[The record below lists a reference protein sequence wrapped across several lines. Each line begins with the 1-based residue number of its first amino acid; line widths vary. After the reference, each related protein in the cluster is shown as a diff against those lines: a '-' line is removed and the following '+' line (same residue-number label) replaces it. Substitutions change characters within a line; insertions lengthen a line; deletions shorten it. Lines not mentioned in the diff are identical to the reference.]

1 MQGPQDS
8 TADSRV
14 IRPTPANADD
24 ALHESLLSWKTWAVI
39 LVPALFFGLME
50 AAQLRLGSAV
60 LGRPMPIGMAL
71 FRVLPYWLVL
81 ACVVPL
87 VILAARRFAS
97 ARYLLR
103 PNALTVAGSAFAF
116 ALLALVARVLV
127 SPEALKRPPLQLFQ
141 TYFLLDV
148 LTYSALVG
156 TLYAFYFYRRAE
168 SRELA
173 ASQLQT
179 SLAEARLK
187 VLQAQLEPHFLFNT
201 LNAISV
207 LALEGNQKAVVD
219 TVGRLSE
226 LLRVSLSDERSQEV
240 SLARE
245 LELVE
250 GYLEIQK
257 VRFADRLAVSYDIS
271 PAVLD
276 AAVPAMVLQPIVE
289 NAVIHGVASQ
299 HEAGSVTIRAWCDA
313 ALLRLE
319 VRDTGPGFGTRM
331 ATLRADGIGLAG
343 TRARLQQLYQEEHS
357 IEFCDG
363 SGGGACVTISLPLRL
378 VPRPMPLPV

>member
-1 MQGPQDS
+1 MQGPQHS
-8 TADSRV
+8 TVASRV

-24 ALHESLLSWKTWAVI
+24 ALDESLLSWKTWAVI

-179 SLAEARLK
+179 
-187 VLQAQLEPHFLFNT
+187 
-201 LNAISV
+201 
-207 LALEGNQKAVVD
+207 
-219 TVGRLSE
+219 
-226 LLRVSLSDERSQEV
+226 
-240 SLARE
+240 
-245 LELVE
+245 
-250 GYLEIQK
+250 
-257 VRFADRLAVSYDIS
+257 
-271 PAVLD
+271 
-276 AAVPAMVLQPIVE
+276 
-289 NAVIHGVASQ
+289 
-299 HEAGSVTIRAWCDA
+299 
-313 ALLRLE
+313 
-319 VRDTGPGFGTRM
+319 
-331 ATLRADGIGLAG
+331 
-343 TRARLQQLYQEEHS
+343 
-357 IEFCDG
+357 
-363 SGGGACVTISLPLRL
+363 
-378 VPRPMPLPV
+378 